1 MSNQTPE
8 EIRAE
13 IERTRANLSNDVNAL
28 ASEANPKNIA
38 KRKVEDVKES
48 ALSLKDRIMGS
59 AADVVET
66 AGDKVS
72 ALGGAAGDKAST
84 LGGAAGDQASLVGD
98 RASAVGDA
106 VTGAPATAKRKAQGN
121 PLAAGLVAFGLG
133 FLVSG
138 LIPASERE
146 KEAAAGLKDKAEPL
160 KEKLTDAAKDVA
172 ANLKEP
178 VQQAVASVKDTAT
191 DAAQAV
197 KEEGLAAKSDVQGQ
211 VADSKESVTGQVADS
226 KESVTGQVADSK
238 DSVTGQVADSKQ
250 SVQSNQYS

>member
-1 MSNQTPE
+1 MSNQSPE

-28 ASEANPKNIA
+28 ATEANPKTIA
-38 KRKVEDVKES
+38 KRKVDDVKES
-48 ALSLKDRIMGS
+48 AIGLKDRIMGS
-59 AADVVET
+59 AADVAET
-66 AGDKVS
+66 ASDKVS
-72 ALGGAAGDKAST
+72 ALGGAAGDRASV
-84 LGGAAGDQASLVGD
+84 AGD

-146 KEAAAGLKDKAEPL
+146 KEAAVSLKAKAEPL
-160 KEKLTDAAKDVA
+160 KEKLTDAA
-172 ANLKEP
+172 
-178 VQQAVASVKDTAT
+178 
-191 DAAQAV
+191 QAV
-197 KEEGLAAKSDVQGQ
+197 KDEGLSAKSDVQ
-211 VADSKESVTGQVADS
+211 GQVADS

-238 DSVTGQVADSKQ
+238 DSVTGQVADSKDSVTGQ
-250 SVQSNQYS
+250 VADSKESVQSNQYS